1 MANRYATLGV
11 DSDYSPNWGIR
22 QDEFVPDLR
31 GQRGIKRL
39 REMATNDPVIGAL
52 LSAMDLMIR
61 AVPWRIE
68 GGSEQARELLEYSL
82 YNMENTTFEM
92 FISDVLSCLPY
103 GFAVF
108 EIVARPPSRHPEG
121 WVTLHRLAPRAQWTI
136 ERFEVNERGDILGVW
151 QTATTKSGFI
161 PYSKLLHFRTAS
173 RQNDPAGMSVL
184 RSAYRPWYYGNRIQE
199 IEAVAIE
206 RELNG
211 LPLVRI
217 PAEYL
222 AEDASPDQ
230 RAFVSK
236 IAAIARDVKRNEQGY
251 IIIPSDPYIEDATG
265 KISNMRLVEFEL
277 IASQGKRD
285 ISTHEVIIRYQQDMA
300 RSALADFVMLG
311 TNDRGSFALSQ
322 SKADLFLKA
331 LEGYMDAIASVL
343 NRQLVPKLCDW
354 NGVPVADRPKM
365 THGRVAPTNLDE
377 LGTYIDR
384 LTGSGIDVNTDL
396 PTVNQLRG
404 AAGLPP
410 TEKLPEPKPAP
421 VMPGQ
426 GPNAPSNGQPAPGE
440 TPRRGRGRGR
450 GRHLMLTADRTR
462 DDPSLSKASSAEPI
476 YMYRPVLNAE
486 EILTWAASQGFT
498 SALEPDDMHVT
509 VVFSRRPFSID
520 YSESARSHSAIGY
533 SNIVVQDDARSVVP
547 LGDKGAVV
555 LKLTSDELQ
564 TEHAYFCEQGA
575 SWDYPEYQPH
585 VTITYQGG
593 DLPIA
598 RVEPFTGPIILG
610 PLRAKPLNTGAGD
623 DVKEVNLLKRQLDDD
638 IFTLSY
644 EAVSRSMALGLD
656 GRIHAHQTADGQ
668 AVYMPGASQQE
679 YLSLYARQAESPDMV
694 SRRWC
699 LSLKMGG
706 VDVAGE
712 PDD

>member
-1 MANRYATLGV
+1 
-11 DSDYSPNWGIR
+11 
-22 QDEFVPDLR
+22 
-31 GQRGIKRL
+31 
-39 REMATNDPVIGAL
+39 
-52 LSAMDLMIR
+52 
-61 AVPWRIE
+61 
-68 GGSEQARELLEYSL
+68 
-82 YNMENTTFEM
+82 
-92 FISDVLSCLPY
+92 
-103 GFAVF
+103 
-108 EIVARPPSRHPEG
+108 
-121 WVTLHRLAPRAQWTI
+121 
-136 ERFEVNERGDILGVW
+136 
-151 QTATTKSGFI
+151 
-161 PYSKLLHFRTAS
+161 
-173 RQNDPAGMSVL
+173 
-184 RSAYRPWYYGNRIQE
+184 
-199 IEAVAIE
+199 
-206 RELNG
+206 
-211 LPLVRI
+211 
-217 PAEYL
+217 
-222 AEDASPDQ
+222 
-230 RAFVSK
+230 
-236 IAAIARDVKRNEQGY
+236 
-251 IIIPSDPYIEDATG
+251 
-265 KISNMRLVEFEL
+265 
-277 IASQGKRD
+277 
-285 ISTHEVIIRYQQDMA
+285 
-300 RSALADFVMLG
+300 
-311 TNDRGSFALSQ
+311 
-322 SKADLFLKA
+322 
-331 LEGYMDAIASVL
+331 
-343 NRQLVPKLCDW
+343 
-354 NGVPVADRPKM
+354 
-365 THGRVAPTNLDE
+365 
-377 LGTYIDR
+377 
-384 LTGSGIDVNTDL
+384 
-396 PTVNQLRG
+396 
-404 AAGLPP
+404 
-410 TEKLPEPKPAP
+410 
-421 VMPGQ
+421 
-426 GPNAPSNGQPAPGE
+426 
-440 TPRRGRGRGR
+440 
-450 GRHLMLTADRTR
+450 MLTADRTR

-694 SRRWC
+694 SRREGLLTEAIAAIIAAVMTHSVVKSAEVLKLDTARRIAWGWASVST
-699 LSLKMGG
+699 LKGEMVVDRQGDIIAPDEMEKMADRFMASARTAKAMHEGDGIGEVLHSLPLTAELAKALGLESDREGWIIGMKIHDDAVWQKFVTKEFTGFSIGG
-706 VDVAGE
+706 SAKRR
-712 PDD
+712 PAA